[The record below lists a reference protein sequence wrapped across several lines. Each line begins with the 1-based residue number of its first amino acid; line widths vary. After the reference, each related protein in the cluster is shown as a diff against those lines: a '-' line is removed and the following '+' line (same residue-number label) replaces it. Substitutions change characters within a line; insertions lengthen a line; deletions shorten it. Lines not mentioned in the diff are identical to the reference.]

1 MVTAFQLS
9 WLFLVILLIRLHLLN
24 IDVKGRALKQKII
37 SCLKSIENQNIMQLS
52 YSRWAR
58 ITVLGV

>member
-24 IDVKGRALKQKII
+24 MDVKGRALKQKI
-37 SCLKSIENQNIMQLS
+37 LMFKKH
-52 YSRWAR
+52 
-58 ITVLGV
+58 